1 MLKTVSGVARLNF
14 LTLTLLCVLLALAY
28 SLAAGVSVQ
37 LLPFIVVSVI
47 ALAAHASVNAFN
59 EYFDFRSGLDFLT
72 PKTPFSGG
80 SGTLIRAPEK
90 ARWALTFAW
99 ITLGLVVLGGLF
111 LVSEHGWPLLW
122 IGVPGVIIIYSYTQ
136 YINRLPIICLVAP
149 GIGFGLLMTLGAI
162 WVFQGSLN
170 IGAWALAIVVS
181 LLVSNLLLLNQF
193 PDADA
198 DRKVGRR
205 TLPIVLGKERSAVVF
220 ALQYGLAMALHL
232 IAIAVAWLPAPTIIA
247 LLSLPILIKLVPGVY
262 NNKGSVIKLT
272 PFLGLNVIFIHLY
285 LLLLVAG
292 LIWAWW

>member
-1 MLKTVSGVARLNF
+1 M
-14 LTLTLLCVLLALAY
+14 CVLLALAY